1 MVMETSR
8 AEYLAD
14 DKFKAQR
21 GCRESSTSGA
31 EPSSSGASEYI
42 LLYMMS
48 TQFLYG
54 VGMTISSEPDK
65 ELDT

>member
-1 MVMETSR
+1 MVMEASR

-14 DKFKAQR
+14 DMNKQQL

-42 LLYMMS
+42 YLYQMDFTS
-48 TQFLYG
+48 NKYINS
-54 VGMTISSEPDK
+54 MTC
-65 ELDT
+65 